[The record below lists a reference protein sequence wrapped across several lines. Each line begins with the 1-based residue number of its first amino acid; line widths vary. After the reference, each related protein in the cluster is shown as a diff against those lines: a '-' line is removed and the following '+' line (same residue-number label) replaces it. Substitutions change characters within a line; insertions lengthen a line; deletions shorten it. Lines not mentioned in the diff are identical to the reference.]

1 LAKPKVALYWCA
13 GCGGCDEAVVDL
25 AEKILDV
32 VAAVDIVFWPVA
44 FDFKKEDVAAMAD
57 GEITASF
64 INGAIRLSEQEE
76 MAHLLRRKSQF
87 LFAFGSCSH
96 LGGIPGLANLWDR
109 ESVFQCV
116 YHDAPALENSDGT
129 IPQERVS
136 VPEGDLELPEFWD
149 TVRSL
154 DQVVDVDYYIP
165 GCPPTP
171 KVIADALNALLTGEL
186 PPRGSVLAGSRALCY
201 ECELNETKP
210 EKPTLTEIKRVHEVI
225 PEPDKCLLAQGI
237 LCLGPVTR
245 SGCEA
250 LCVKAH
256 MPCTG
261 CFGPLDRVRDHGA
274 KGISAI
280 ASLLDFNEEEDLRAA
295 LEKMPDVV
303 GTFYRYS
310 LPASLLRR
318 KVLAET
324 RGNTG

>member
-1 LAKPKVALYWCA
+1 LTKPKVALYWCA
-13 GCGGCDEAVVDL
+13 SCGGCEEAVVDL

-44 FDFKKEDVAAMAD
+44 LDSKKEDVEALAD
-57 GEITASF
+57 GEIKASF

-87 LFAFGSCSH
+87 LLAFGSCSH
-96 LGGIPGLANLWDR
+96 MGGIPGLANLWDR
-109 ESVFQCV
+109 ESIFQYV
-116 YHDAPALENSDGT
+116 YHQAPTIEDGNAAT
-129 IPQERVS
+129 PQERVS
-136 VPEGDLELPEFWD
+136 VPEGELELPEFWD

-171 KVIADALNALLTGEL
+171 KVIADALAALLGGEL
-186 PPRGSVLAGSRALCY
+186 PRKGSVLASSRALCY

-210 EKPTLTEIKRVHEVI
+210 EKPVLTDVKRVWEII
-225 PEPDKCLLAQGI
+225 PEPDKCLLAQNI
-237 LCLGPVTR
+237 ICLGPVTR
-245 SGCEA
+245 GGCEA

-261 CFGPLDRVRDHGA
+261 CFGPLDRVRDYGA

-280 ASLLDFNEEEDLRAA
+280 ASLLDFVDEAEVAA
-295 LEKMPDVV
+295 AVQKIPDVV

-310 LPASLLRR
+310 LPSALLTR
-318 KVLAET
+318 KALART
-324 RGNTG
+324 RGSLE